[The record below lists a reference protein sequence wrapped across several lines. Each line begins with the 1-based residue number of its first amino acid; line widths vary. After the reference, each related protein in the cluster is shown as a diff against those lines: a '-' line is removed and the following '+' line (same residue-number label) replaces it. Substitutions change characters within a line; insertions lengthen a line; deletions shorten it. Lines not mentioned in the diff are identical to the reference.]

1 MPYRH
6 PQEGGGAVEVLDEG
20 ISLTEK
26 VSSIDLVGSGVA
38 GTNVGDAVTVT
49 IGAGGRTSKDVTPT
63 GTIDGANTSFTLP
76 DTPSTDSLILFLNGM
91 RLTAGGTHYT
101 LSGSTITYVQAPP
114 SGSNHTAR
122 YEV

>member
-6 PQEGGGAVEVLDEG
+6 PQEGGGSLEILDEG
-20 ISLTEK
+20 ISLTDK
-26 VSSIDLVGSGVA
+26 ADSIDFVGAGVA
-38 GTNVGDAVTVT
+38 ATNVSDAVTATV
-49 IGAGGRTSKDVTPT
+49 GSGGRTSKDVVPT

-76 DTPSTDSLILFLNGM
+76 DTPSTDSLALFLNGS
-91 RLTAGGTHYT
+91 RLTAGGVHYSI
-101 LSGSTITYVQAPP
+101 SGSTITYVQAPP